1 MSEIKI
7 TESSLKNNNILYI
20 KNSLAELTSSI
31 NVKSY
36 YKVETNR
43 CEIKFD
49 VYDEYKDL
57 FIMEL
62 EDKIADIIAVNYKYN
77 FFIKNVKVSGL
88 TPIEYD
94 LLITSLISADVEE
107 DKRYVIRK
115 LKNYDEY
122 SIDGI
127 FNFRMK
133 PLKEKWKEIVSYI
146 PVNFNSLQ
154 LKDFITYLI
163 KDKSNKKVYYE
174 NGNVY
179 DKRFIKLNKISLL
192 YPSKNQLPVIKEIL
206 LSGAGLVEISS
217 SLPEEDERYIK
228 AFFEN
233 RIRFSES
240 YLQ

>member
-20 KNSLAELTSSI
+20 KNSLQELTTQI
-31 NVKSY
+31 NVKSF

-43 CEIKFD
+43 SEIKFE

-57 FIMEL
+57 FTMEL
-62 EDKIADIIAVNYKYN
+62 EDKIADVIAVNYKYN
-77 FFIKNVKVSGL
+77 YFVKNVKVNGL
-88 TPIEYD
+88 SLIEYD

-115 LKNYDEY
+115 LKNYEEY
-122 SIDGI
+122 AIDGI

-146 PVNFNSLQ
+146 PVSFNSVQ
-154 LKDFITYLI
+154 LKDFIAYLI

-174 NGNVY
+174 NGAVY
-179 DKRFIKLNKISLL
+179 DKRFIKLNKTSLL
-192 YPSKNQLPVIKEIL
+192 YPSKNQLTIIKEIL
-206 LSGAGLVEISS
+206 LSGAGVVEISS
-217 SLPEEDERYIK
+217 SLPIEDEKYIK
-228 AFFEN
+228 AFFDN